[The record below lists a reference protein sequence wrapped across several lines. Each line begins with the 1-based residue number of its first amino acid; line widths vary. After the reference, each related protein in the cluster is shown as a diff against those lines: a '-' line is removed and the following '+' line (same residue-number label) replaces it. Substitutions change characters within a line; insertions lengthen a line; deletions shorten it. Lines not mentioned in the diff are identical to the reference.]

1 MIYDHK
7 TKYSYKDV
15 SIIPSVTT
23 DISSR
28 QECNP
33 YVNEG
38 YFLPI
43 FTAPMDSVV
52 GVGNVEEW
60 LDNRIMPIIPRNIP
74 FNIRQEYLEYKHW
87 TALSLSEFEDLFL
100 GKNALPVDECYKALI
115 DVANGHMECI
125 LSLSRQAKNK
135 YGTSLCIM
143 AGNIANPDTYKA
155 YCEAGIDYVRCS
167 IGSGS
172 SCLTTSNCAVHYP
185 VASLL
190 DEINK
195 IRKSN
200 TGFKTKVIADGGIK
214 NYSDAIKAL
223 GLGADYVMIG
233 GLFAGLFESAAKI
246 NGLTVIP
253 KKWESFINNE
263 EMVKYLGKY
272 PFEEEDKREWI
283 RTNAEYLTKTYHGMS
298 TKEAQKA
305 INPDAV
311 KFKTAEG
318 KSVTVPVTGTICQ
331 WAENFTD
338 YLRSAMSYTG
348 KRTLTEFCGNVDFVV
363 NSHGVS
369 ETVNK

>member
-1 MIYDHK
+1 MIYDSK
-7 TKYSYKDV
+7 MKYSYKDV

-33 YVNEG
+33 YIDEG

-52 GVGNVEEW
+52 GRDNVEDW
-60 LDNRIMPIIPRNIP
+60 IDNRIMPIIPRNIP
-74 FNIRQEYLEYKHW
+74 FDERREYLEYGYW

-100 GKNALPVDECYKALI
+100 GKNELPVKGCYKALI

-125 LSLSRQAKNK
+125 LSLSRQAKKK
-135 YGTSLCIM
+135 YGESLCIM
-143 AGNIANPDTYKA
+143 AGNIANPRTYRE
-155 YCEAGIDYVRCS
+155 YCAAGIDYVRCS

-195 IRKSN
+195 IKQSN

-233 GLFAGLFESAAKI
+233 GLFAGLFESAAGI
-246 NGLTVIP
+246 NGLTILP
-253 KKWESFINNE
+253 NSKESFINNE
-263 EMVKYLGKY
+263 EMVKFLGNY
-272 PFEEEDKREWI
+272 PVEEEDKREWI
-283 RTNAEYLTKTYHGMS
+283 RNNADYLTKTYHGMS

-305 INPDAV
+305 INPDAL

-338 YLRSAMSYTG
+338 YLRSTMSYTG
-348 KRTLTEFCGNVDFVV
+348 KRTLTEFCGNVEFVV